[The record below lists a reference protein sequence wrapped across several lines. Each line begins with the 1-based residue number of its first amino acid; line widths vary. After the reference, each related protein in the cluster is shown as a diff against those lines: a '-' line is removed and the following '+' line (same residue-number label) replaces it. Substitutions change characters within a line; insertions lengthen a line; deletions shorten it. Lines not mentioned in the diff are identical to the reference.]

1 MSSLDGGRTVFCPI
15 CRLGDDDDTVFW
27 WHGKTYLFGIRTE
40 SFVTK
45 EVFLVVAS
53 GSKMI
58 LNLLMST
65 AIAHLRHE
73 GGQEEREG
81 KE

>member
-1 MSSLDGGRTVFCPI
+1 MEGEPSFTQFVDWVMMMTPF
-15 CRLGDDDDTVFW
+15 FW

-45 EVFLVVAS
+45 EVVLVVAS